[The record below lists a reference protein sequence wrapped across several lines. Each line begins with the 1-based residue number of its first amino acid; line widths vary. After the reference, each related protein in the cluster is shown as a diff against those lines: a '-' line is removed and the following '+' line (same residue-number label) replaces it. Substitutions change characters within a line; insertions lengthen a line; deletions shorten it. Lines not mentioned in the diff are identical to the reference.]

1 MKFSL
6 KKLGS
11 ALMAFA
17 LIVSLS
23 PMTGSMILADETE
36 PAAPAATES
45 EETEAPKETEETG
58 KPASETVKETEETV
72 AETPVETEAP
82 KETKASEKTKT
93 PEQSSSRKAKDGPAQ
108 VSRKIEASINGEGVL
123 TWKDMVAENIED
135 PNGGWIDYR
144 VYISGVCAIY
154 ENPDKNDATKVFTVK
169 LKPLIDSLIQS
180 GELKKAEDNKYPI
193 WIIAEIEYSEIYAS
207 YSDTLTYESTQ
218 SIVKQTQMI
227 SAQINNG
234 VLTWKSVMNAD
245 TYMIYIN
252 EFGSAIF
259 TDRRSFPIHKE
270 IDFLIRTGYIK
281 NASEYNIR
289 IVAYDFSDKVL
300 ATRDFDKYQYTT
312 NASPNDPI
320 GTISGL
326 KIENGI
332 MSWDKYEG
340 ADGYHIEVYSGGKL
354 LDYYFV
360 ESNSTDINNYIA
372 SEIYDKDMDLT
383 TTRFTFK
390 VSAVEFSSEDSFG
403 VYESKKLAIAADSIN
418 DHLIVVAP
426 NPMSITGKK
435 ATVKKNKLRR
445 KKQTLSASK
454 VFAGL
459 GTARGGKI
467 FTKLSGSK
475 KISINKTTGKIT
487 IKKNGL
493 KKKKTYKI
501 KVRVQAKGNVCYA
514 ASVPQ
519 VVTVRIKLK

>member
-1 MKFSL
+1 MKVSL

-17 LIVSLS
+17 VIVSLS
-23 PMTGSMILADETE
+23 PVTGSMILADETE
-36 PAAPAATES
+36 PAVPATTES
-45 EETEAPKETEETG
+45 EETEVSKET
-58 KPASETVKETEETV
+58 KETEETV

-82 KETKASEKTKT
+82 KETEKPASEKTKT
-93 PEQSSSRKAKDGPAQ
+93 PEQSSFQKAKDGPAQ
-108 VSRKIEASINGEGVL
+108 VSRKIEASIDGEGVL
-123 TWKDMVAENIED
+123 TWKDMVAENVED
-135 PNGGWIDYR
+135 PDGGWIDYR
-144 VYISGVCAIY
+144 VYISGVCAVY

-207 YSDTLTYESTQ
+207 YSDTLTYESNQ

-234 VLTWKSVMNAD
+234 VLTWKSVMNAN
-245 TYMIYIN
+245 TYVIYIN
-252 EFGSAIF
+252 EFGSVIF
-259 TDRRSFPIHKE
+259 TDRRSFPIEKE

-281 NASEYNIR
+281 NVSEYNIR

-300 ATRDFDKYQYTT
+300 ATRDFDKYKYST
-312 NASPNDPI
+312 NASPNDPV
-320 GTISGL
+320 GSISGL
-326 KIENGI
+326 KIENGV
-332 MSWDKYEG
+332 MSWDKYDG

-354 LDYYFV
+354 LDYYFA

-372 SEIYDKDMDLT
+372 NEIYDKDMDMS

-403 VYESKKLAIAADSIN
+403 VYESKRLAIAAASIN

-426 NPMSITGKK
+426 NPMSITGKQ
-435 ATVKKNKLRR
+435 ATVKKKKLRR

-501 KVRVQAKGNVCYA
+501 KVRVQAKGNVGYA
-514 ASVPQ
+514 ASAPQ
-519 VVTVRIKLK
+519 VVTIRIKLK